1 MSETFRKFLR
11 TLPDFPADL
20 PTFDPGSAP
29 QDPALLFKQWLDE
42 ALDAGEQQPHAFSL
56 ATVDAA
62 AADGPK
68 PSSRMLI
75 LKNIDDDGWHF
86 ATSRTSRKGRE
97 LAAAPRAAMNFYWP
111 GLGRQVR
118 LAGTVAELSADA
130 SSIDWHERPR
140 ADGSDNP
147 NWQLYAL
154 QPVEIEFWQAA
165 NDGRHVRHRVGR
177 DGTPLE

>member
-11 TLPDFPADL
+11 TLPDFPSDL
-20 PTFDPGSAP
+20 PGFDPGNGP

-56 ATVDAA
+56 ATVAA
-62 AADGPK
+62 APGGGQQ

-97 LAAAPRAAMNFYWP
+97 LAAEPRAAMNFYWP
-111 GLGRQVR
+111 GMGRQVR
-118 LAGTVAELSADA
+118 VAGNVAELSAEA
-130 SSIDWHERPR
+130 SAVDWHERPR

-147 NWQLYAL
+147 HWQLYAV
-154 QPVEIEFWQAA
+154 QPTEIEFWQAS
-165 NDGRHVRHRVGR
+165 NDGNHVRHRVGP
-177 DGTPLE
+177 DGTLLD

>member
-11 TLPDFPADL
+11 TLPDFPSDL
-20 PTFDPGSAP
+20 PGFDPGNGP

-56 ATVDAA
+56 ATVAA
-62 AADGPK
+62 APGGGQQ

-97 LAAAPRAAMNFYWP
+97 LAAEPRAAMNFYWP
-111 GLGRQVR
+111 ALGRQVR
-118 LAGTVAELSADA
+118 VVGTVAELSAAA
-130 SSIDWHERPR
+130 SAVDWHERPR
-140 ADGSDNP
+140 ADGSDNSR
-147 NWQLYAL
+147 WQLYAV
-154 QPVEIEFWQAA
+154 QPTEIEFWQAS
-165 NDGRHVRHRVGR
+165 NDGNHVRHRVGP
-177 DGTPLE
+177 DGTLLD